1 MDIDDDSNNSLF
13 DQSASAAVELGNQ
26 ILEQDKDN
34 DAWDVSSGMLAGAIQ
49 FWLYSHQPCAD
60 PFCESCADVATA
72 EQRLK
77 LLLDE
82 VRGFAQESDHFHSPT
97 DSNAGRA

>member
-1 MDIDDDSNNSLF
+1 MDSDDDNSTMF
-13 DQSASAAVELGNQ
+13 DQAASAAVELGNQ
-26 ILEQDKDN
+26 ILEQDKEG

-82 VRGFAQESDHFHSPT
+82 VRNFAQESDYFHSPT